1 MRGRGSSHYRSAIK
15 QEKIGMDKDSVLGFI
30 RGRFPIDCHWLDGNC
45 YYFALILAD
54 RFNNGKIVYD
64 VIDGHFACEI
74 GGVKYDWSG
83 VVKRSGLHKWVEW
96 DKFIKYDN
104 LQFER
109 VVKDCTL

>member
-1 MRGRGSSHYRSAIK
+1 MIGRDSSPSGSTSNKKRS
-15 QEKIGMDKDSVLGFI
+15 ETDKDSVLGFI
-30 RGRFPIDCHWLDGNC
+30 RGRFPTDCHWLDGNC

-54 RFNNGKIVYD
+54 RFPKGKIVYD

-74 GGVKYDWSG
+74 GGLMYDWSG
-83 VVKRSGLHKWVEW
+83 VVKESGLHKWVEW
-96 DKFIKYDN
+96 DKFIEYDS